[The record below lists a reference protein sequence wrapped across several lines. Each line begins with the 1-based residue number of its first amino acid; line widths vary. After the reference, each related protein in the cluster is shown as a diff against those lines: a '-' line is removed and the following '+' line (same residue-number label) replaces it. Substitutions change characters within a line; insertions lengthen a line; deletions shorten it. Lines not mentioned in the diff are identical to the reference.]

1 MAPPSDDEITTHA
14 EAARVATKA
23 TTARQAVDA
32 ELTRFTTEADCL
44 TTDVAR
50 VQQDADRARRALV
63 GTSLDLVP
71 PQPDGASVVPAAP
84 VQATIVAALHAQ
96 AVGVLNIKALVPVV
110 LDNLSPNYT
119 WWKTLFL
126 NTLGKYE
133 LSSHVLRCAVGG
145 HR

>member
-1 MAPPSDDEITTHA
+1 LRPSFHTLNPSHRHPLSDVPPPPVSTSPSRPLPSADSLLFPLMAPPSDDEITTHA

-71 PQPDGASVVPAAP
+71 PQPDDASIVPAAP
-84 VQATIVAALHAQ
+84 MQTTIVAALHA
-96 AVGVLNIKALVPVV
+96 
-110 LDNLSPNYT
+110 
-119 WWKTLFL
+119 
-126 NTLGKYE
+126 
-133 LSSHVLRCAVGG
+133 
-145 HR
+145 